1 MNKVGFGIV
10 VLALLAISP
19 EVALGQKGK
28 QFPQK
33 EKQSSQKEKQI
44 PQQFMGMWCTSLTKP
59 AKTALRSSRV
69 SIAARRTSCRQK
81 GVCIS
86 CGMPNM
92 ATRKRD

>member
-28 QFPQK
+28 QFP
-33 EKQSSQKEKQI
+33 QKEKQI